1 MVDHQEHH
9 WEEVAKDTD
18 AQVYKHSLKSVVL
31 FRLHDVPKTARQIS
45 NLKDAQDDPQCTD
58 LFIVEGSFAFRERL
72 GISLLPK
79 SGDEPN
85 DAGKQKYRHREEG
98 PALYLSIIDHKLDLF
113 VTIQSRLLR

>member
-9 WEEVAKDTD
+9 WEEVAKNTD
-18 AQVYKHSLKSVVL
+18 AQVCKHSLKCLVL

-45 NLKDAQDDPQCTD
+45 HLKDAQDDPQCTD

-72 GISLLPK
+72 GISLLPQ

-85 DAGKQKYRHREEG
+85 DAGKQKYGHREEG